1 MTHNPRVGEGVGVAF
16 TTDNPWV
23 GHGRRVMTHPIP
35 GGRVNHRFE
44 PHITV
49 QQFVTKLH
57 HRYQFISRSVAVK
70 CRRGWHHQHGSLWL
84 HFLHSYAIPYQVLMC
99 NVYASTWR
107 QTDVTTT
114 QLPYTSLS
122 LSLFSSSLYL
132 STIPEHVSLFYCS
145 L

>member
-1 MTHNPRVGEGVGVAF
+1 M
-16 TTDNPWV
+16 
-23 GHGRRVMTHPIP
+23 
-35 GGRVNHRFE
+35 NHRFE

-122 LSLFSSSLYL
+122 LSFPPL
-132 STIPEHVSLFYCS
+132 STYQQFPHMSLSFLPLSTYQQLPHMS
-145 L
+145 LSFSPLSTYEQFPHMALSFPPLST